1 MIRSFKLTN
10 LIRLTMTNHK
20 IPRPRDPTVA
30 QSFDTILSDQQMK
43 ILLDPKGFMSE
54 QEKIR

>member
-1 MIRSFKLTN
+1 MNTYRILNSARFLFANK
-10 LIRLTMTNHK
+10 K

-30 QSFDTILSDQQMK
+30 ESFETEISPEEMK

-54 QEKIR
+54 EEKLRE